1 MLSAAECRARAV
13 AMLARADQEGD
24 ADSKVQWLLMFRE
37 WTALAISTDA
47 LEAAQNNLIERS
59 GV

>member
-1 MLSAAECRARAV
+1 
-13 AMLARADQEGD
+13 MLARADEEGD
-24 ADSKVQWLLMFRE
+24 PDAKVQWLLMFRE
-37 WTALAISTDA
+37 WTALAVSTDA